1 MNYSLIIE
9 AILYLKAKP
18 LTIGEIARIADC
30 SVETIEAGMIDLIAE
45 YSNRE
50 TALEIVET
58 KEGFALKLR
67 PEFEGLVNKILPV
80 EIGKGALRTL
90 AAIALKHPISQS
102 ELVELRGSSAYQ
114 QIQELIEQ
122 GFVRRRKQSDG
133 RSYWLSVTEKFHQ
146 YFEVS
151 DLSKLLEAGK

>member
-30 SVETIEAGMIDLIAE
+30 SVETIEAGMIDLMAE
-45 YSNRE
+45 YTNRE

>member
-18 LTIGEIARIADC
+18 LTIGEIARIAEC

>member
-1 MNYSLIIE
+1 MNHALMIE

-18 LTIGEIARIADC
+18 LTIGEIAQIADC
-30 SVETIEAGMIDLIAE
+30 PIDVIEGGMIDLISE
-45 YSNRE
+45 YGNRDS
-50 TALEIVET
+50 ALEIAET
-58 KEGFALKLR
+58 KDGFCLRLR
-67 PEFEGLVNKILPV
+67 PEFEQLVQKILPV

-114 QIQELIEQ
+114 QIQELMEQ
-122 GFVRRRKQSDG
+122 GFVRRRKQADG

-146 YFEVS
+146 YFEVG
-151 DLSKLLEAGK
+151 DLSKFVGS